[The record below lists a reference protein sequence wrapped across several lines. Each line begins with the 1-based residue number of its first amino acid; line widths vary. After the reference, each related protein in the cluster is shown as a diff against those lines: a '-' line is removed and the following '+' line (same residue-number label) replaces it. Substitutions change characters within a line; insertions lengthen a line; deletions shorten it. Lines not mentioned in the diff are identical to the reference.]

1 MCRNEGVEMV
11 LTHGDVQ
18 QNVCDCRVVLIYT
31 LGMFRAEPSL
41 VSFASVSTQQS
52 CKLLTVLQLG
62 THPGSLQITFSIQ
75 SSPRSRISLVRTLF
89 CEASTDIVQSVLS
102 FC

>member
-1 MCRNEGVEMV
+1 MV

-18 QNVCDCRVVLIYT
+18 QNVCDHRIVLICT
-31 LGMFRAEPSL
+31 LGMLGADPSL

-52 CKLLTVLQLG
+52 CKLLTVLQIG
-62 THPGSLQITFSIQ
+62 THSGSLQIPFSIH
-75 SSPRSRISLVRTLF
+75 SSPRSRISLVRTLC